1 MIKAEDIKKQCRR
14 VLAEMPGERENSVGI
29 VSREL
34 EQKHCDAAWWMY
46 KKFGLELDIHNLHDV
61 ISNYDFCKSVGRQVD
76 TVVMAADIQPN
87 RFNPKYLI
95 EYFKTT
101 TKEKS

>member
-1 MIKAEDIKKQCRR
+1 MIRADDVKKQCRR
-14 VLAEMPGERENSVGI
+14 VLADMPSERENSVGI
-29 VSREL
+29 VSRDL

-46 KKFGLELDIHNLHDV
+46 QKYGLELDVHNLHDV
-61 ISNYDFCKSVGRQVD
+61 IENFDFCQSVGPQVD
-76 TVVMAADIQPN
+76 TVVMAADIQPK
-87 RFNPKYLI
+87 RFNPKNLI

>member
-1 MIKAEDIKKQCRR
+1 MIKAEDIKKQCRS
-14 VLAEMPGERENSVGI
+14 VLAEMPQERENSVGI

-46 KKFGLELDIHNLHDV
+46 KKYGFELDVHNLHDV
-61 ISNYDFCKSVGRQVD
+61 IDKYDFCKSVGSQVD
-76 TVVMAADIQPN
+76 TVVMAVDIQPK
-87 RFNPKYLI
+87 RFNPKHLI

-101 TKEKS
+101 KEKS